1 MVEALAVELD
11 ELADHAL
18 PAQHL
23 HDLEHEVGRRGAF
36 EHLAGQ
42 LEADDLGDQHR
53 DRLAEHRRLGLDAAD
68 APAEHRQAV
77 DHRGVAVGA
86 DQRVGIGDQRPRRV
100 AVGPDRLRQVLEVD
114 LVADA
119 GARRHHPEVVERALP
134 PLQELVALDVALVL
148 AVDVELERARGA
160 ELVDHHRVVDDEVD
174 RVQRV
179 DLLRVAA
186 ERLDPVAHRREVDDR
201 RHAGEVLHQHPRRPV
216 GDLARVPA
224 ALGRPF
230 GEGADVVDRDGL
242 AVLEAQH
249 VLQHD
254 LKRCRQAAEIAET
267 CRLGRRDRVVGVVL
281 ARDLETAARPGAVG
295 SNENGHRGLR
305 ASWLGQEL
313 ALV

>member
-1 MVEALAVELD
+1 M
-11 ELADHAL
+11 
-18 PAQHL
+18 
-23 HDLEHEVGRRGAF
+23 
-36 EHLAGQ
+36 
-42 LEADDLGDQHR
+42 
-53 DRLAEHRRLGLDAAD
+53 
-68 APAEHRQAV
+68 
-77 DHRGVAVGA
+77 
-86 DQRVGIGDQRPRRV
+86 
-100 AVGPDRLRQVLEVD
+100 
-114 LVADA
+114 ADA
-119 GARRHHPEVVERALP
+119 GARRHHPEVVEGALP

-148 AVDVELERARGA
+148 AVDVELEGARGA

-186 ERLDPVAHRREVDDR
+186 ERLDPVAHGGEVDDR

-230 GEGADVVDRDGL
+230 GEGADVVDGDGL

-249 VLQHD
+249 VLQND
-254 LKRCRQAAEIAET
+254 LKRCRQATEIAET
-267 CRLGRRDRVVGVVL
+267 CRLGRSDRVEGVVL
-281 ARDLETAARPGAVG
+281 ARDRETAARPGAVG

-313 ALV
+313 AWYDASAPTPQVPAGAKCMPSYTMTVAARRAGRRSKGRPAALTRGHRRRFPVGFL